1 MKKLSLLLVALTFLL
16 ASCKPEAE
24 KPTVVTKSVGEVT
37 ETTAKVV
44 GQVTADGGAEVTER
58 GVCWNTTTAPEVI
71 DYRMKDVEGGLGIFT
86 LNIPDLVPN
95 TQYYVRAYAI
105 NEKGVSYGEELTFTT
120 KKEIELPTVTTVKVK
135 DITESE
141 AVSGGEVTSDGGGE
155 VTARGICWS
164 TKHNP
169 TLEDEYT
176 IDGKGVGS
184 FISDM
189 EDLEA
194 DTKYYVRAYATN
206 EKGTAYG
213 EEVSFTTEEE
223 DEPEEP
229 GDEPEEPGDEPE
241 EPGDE
246 PEQPGD
252 EPEQPGD
259 EPEEPGDEPEE
270 PGDEPEEPG
279 EEPEEPGEEP
289 EQPGDEPEQPGDFT
303 TAKCVL
309 LEDYIGVRCNNC
321 PAAGE
326 IALDIQKQYG
336 HNVVVL
342 GVHAGF
348 LSKPL
353 GGFPDFTT
361 PEGTEW
367 YSFFGFDCNPVGT
380 VNRKNDGG
388 FYAYSSAGWTDAVV
402 SALQEEATVAMTSN
416 VEYDEASRNLKV
428 DISSKALVELPDIYT
443 LTVCIME
450 DSIVGRQLL
459 PTGNDDNYV
468 HRYVF
473 RKTLNGTWGEELNT
487 IALAPKDVI
496 NRSYSVVLDE
506 AYNADQC
513 YIIAYIA
520 NIDTKEVLQVIEKKI
535 K

>member
-44 GQVTADGGAEVTER
+44 GQVTA
-58 GVCWNTTTAPEVI
+58 
-71 DYRMKDVEGGLGIFT
+71 
-86 LNIPDLVPN
+86 
-95 TQYYVRAYAI
+95 
-105 NEKGVSYGEELTFTT
+105 
-120 KKEIELPTVTTVKVK
+120 
-135 DITESE
+135 
-141 AVSGGEVTSDGGGE
+141 DGGGE

-246 PEQPGD
+246 PE
-252 EPEQPGD
+252 
-259 EPEEPGDEPEE
+259 EPGDEPEE
-270 PGDEPEEPG
+270 
-279 EEPEEPGEEP
+279 
-289 EQPGDEPEQPGDFT
+289 PGDFT

-348 LSKPL
+348 LSQPF

-380 VNRKNDGG
+380 VNRKLNGG
-388 FYAYSSAGWTDAVV
+388 QYVFYSPEWTDAVASV
-402 SALQEEATVAMTSN
+402 LQEEATVGMASN
-416 VEYDEASRNLKV
+416 VEYDATTRNLKV
-428 DISSKALVELPDIYT
+428 DVTSKALVELPDTYS

-473 RKTLNGTWGEELNT
+473 RKTLNGTWGEDINT
-487 IALAPKDVI
+487 TALAPEDQIMK
-496 NRSYSVVLDE
+496 SYSVTLDE

-513 YIIAYIA
+513 YVIAYVT
-520 NIDTKEVLQVIEKKI
+520 NTDTKEVLQVIEKKI

>member
-58 GVCWNTTTAPEVI
+58 GVCWNTDGSPIVI
-71 DYRMKDVEGGLGIFT
+71 DYRTIDGKGIGTYESDMTNLKD
-86 LNIPDLVPN
+86 N
-95 TQYYVRAYAI
+95 TTYYVRAYAI

-241 EPGDE
+241 EPGEE

-252 EPEQPGD
+252 EPEQPGE

-279 EEPEEPGEEP
+279 EEPEE
-289 EQPGDEPEQPGDFT
+289 PGDEPEQPGDFT

-348 LSKPL
+348 LSQPF

-380 VNRKNDGG
+380 VNRKRNGG
-388 FYAYSSAGWTDAVV
+388 VYAYSSAAWTDAVV
-402 SALQEEATVAMTSN
+402 SALQEECTMAMASN

-450 DSIVGRQLL
+450 DSIVGKQVL
-459 PTGNDDNYV
+459 PTGVDDNYV
-468 HRYVF
+468 HRHVF
-473 RKTLNGTWGEELNT
+473 RKTINGTWGEELNT